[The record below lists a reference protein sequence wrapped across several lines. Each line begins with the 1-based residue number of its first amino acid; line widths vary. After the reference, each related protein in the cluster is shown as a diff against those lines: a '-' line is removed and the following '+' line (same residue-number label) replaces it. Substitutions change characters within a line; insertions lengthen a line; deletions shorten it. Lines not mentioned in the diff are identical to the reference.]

1 MPEKIVRWTEAFCS
15 DRTASLPVNG
25 QESDVQDLPQAG
37 LPQGSPLSP
46 IAYLFFNADLVQR
59 KIDANGGSIA
69 FIDDFTAWV
78 TGPTA
83 QSNLD
88 GIQSIV
94 EHAAD
99 WERRSGATFQAKKTA
114 IMHFTRNARKL
125 DTTPILIK
133 GEHVQPKEYTR
144 ILGVMI
150 DTRLKFR
157 QHIAE
162 AASTGLEA
170 AMELKRLRGLSARTA
185 RQLFAATVT
194 PIVDYASNVWM
205 HAYKDRLMGP
215 INRVQRAGAQA
226 IVGTFMTVATSVAE
240 AEAHIV
246 SARER
251 FWKRAIKIE
260 LQRIKSIA
268 EKNLPP
274 GTRVLRDEYY
284 PIKIDGVSRSAI
296 LDEHGKELSGLN
308 EALGSEN
315 ATDVTRVTWL
325 SHRFLKPIGSVVI
338 FLKRATDAA
347 RFLREGYFYAGGL
360 SDAVI
365 AGDFNRHDQLWGGDD
380 VSWLRQ
386 GEGDDIINLMNDL
399 TLSSLLPRGT
409 KTWQGG
415 DYESGIDLALASGDL
430 AANMIKCA
438 TLKTDHGSDHQAIE
452 AVFDVTVPEQ
462 QRQERLLLK
471 NAPWKEI
478 RTKIAQTLENMP
490 SEGTVQQMTDR
501 LMFAVCEAVH
511 TLTPKAKPSS
521 VAKRW
526 WTEDLTQ
533 LRRIYTHWRNKAR
546 SARRAGCRATALEDA
561 AKSAAKQYHDAI
573 RQQKKS
579 HWNELLADNDNIWQ
593 VAKYLKSGQDAA
605 FGRVPQLRKMDGS
618 HTTTDKDRAQE
629 LLTTFFPPLPDNI
642 EEEVSRPLA
651 TAVPMPELT
660 MEEIE
665 RQLNTA
671 KDWKAPGQDGLPTAV
686 WKQVWPVVKD
696 RVFALFQSSL
706 REGTLP
712 SQWLH
717 AKIIPLKKSGKEDY
731 TAANA
736 WRPIS
741 LLATLGKILE
751 SVIAERLSYVVE
763 VYGLLP
769 TNHFGA
775 RKKRSRQIDANGGA
789 IAFVDDFTAWVAGPT
804 ALLNHQKIQS
814 IIDNAL
820 AWERRSGA
828 TFDIQKT
835 AIIHFTK
842 NARKLNADPFIIKD
856 QVIYP
861 KDHIKIL
868 GLIMDTRLKYK
879 PQIARAASKGLRT
892 ALELTRF
899 KGLTAATARRL
910 FSATVAP
917 AVDYASNIWMHV
929 YRDRNVGPI
938 NRVQRV
944 GAQAIVGTFLTVAT
958 SIAEAEASIPT
969 ARERF
974 WKRAI
979 KMWIDITHY
988 PRQTPF
994 TE

>member
-1 MPEKIVRWTEAFCS
+1 MEGGDAQALTETC
-15 DRTASLPVNG
+15 D
-25 QESDVQDLPQAG
+25 
-37 LPQGSPLSP
+37 
-46 IAYLFFNADLVQR
+46 
-59 KIDANGGSIA
+59 
-69 FIDDFTAWV
+69 
-78 TGPTA
+78 
-83 QSNLD
+83 
-88 GIQSIV
+88 
-94 EHAAD
+94 
-99 WERRSGATFQAKKTA
+99 
-114 IMHFTRNARKL
+114 
-125 DTTPILIK
+125 
-133 GEHVQPKEYTR
+133 
-144 ILGVMI
+144 
-150 DTRLKFR
+150 
-157 QHIAE
+157 
-162 AASTGLEA
+162 
-170 AMELKRLRGLSARTA
+170 RLRKVVREVRG
-185 RQLFAATVT
+185 
-194 PIVDYASNVWM
+194 
-205 HAYKDRLMGP
+205 
-215 INRVQRAGAQA
+215 RAG
-226 IVGTFMTVATSVAE
+226 
-240 AEAHIV
+240 
-246 SARER
+246 
-251 FWKRAIKIE
+251 
-260 LQRIKSIA
+260 
-268 EKNLPP
+268 N
-274 GTRVLRDEYY
+274 
-284 PIKIDGVSRSAI
+284 
-296 LDEHGKELSGLN
+296 
-308 EALGSEN
+308 
-315 ATDVTRVTWL
+315 
-325 SHRFLKPIGSVVI
+325 VV
-338 FLKRATDAA
+338 
-347 RFLREGYFYAGGL
+347 
-360 SDAVI
+360 DAVI

-546 SARRAGCRATALEDA
+546 SARRAGCRATALGDA

-579 HWNELLADNDNIWQ
+579 HWNEFLADNDNIWQ

-751 SVIAERLSYVVE
+751 SVTAERLSYVVE

-775 RKKRSRQIDANGGA
+775 RKKRSVEQALMVMQEYIYAAWRRQYVISAISFDVKGAYNGVCKERLLQRLRARRIPDGLLRWIDAFCSN
-789 IAFVDDFTAWVAGPT
+789 
-804 ALLNHQKIQS
+804 
-814 IIDNAL
+814 
-820 AWERRSGA
+820 
-828 TFDIQKT
+828 
-835 AIIHFTK
+835 
-842 NARKLNADPFIIKD
+842 
-856 QVIYP
+856 
-861 KDHIKIL
+861 
-868 GLIMDTRLKYK
+868 
-879 PQIARAASKGLRT
+879 RT
-892 ALELTRF
+892 ATVQVNGYTSEAQ
-899 KGLTAATARRL
+899 GL
-910 FSATVAP
+910 P
-917 AVDYASNIWMHV
+917 
-929 YRDRNVGPI
+929 
-938 NRVQRV
+938 
-944 GAQAIVGTFLTVAT
+944 
-958 SIAEAEASIPT
+958 
-969 ARERF
+969 
-974 WKRAI
+974 
-979 KMWIDITHY
+979 
-988 PRQTPF
+988 
-994 TE
+994 